1 METTESSET
10 CDAILGGRI
19 RVIQPRNGYRFSVDS
34 ILLARF
40 VLVQPRDRL
49 LELGAGTGV
58 ISLAIAAL
66 HHPRE
71 IAALEI
77 QPELVAMIDRNAR
90 LNSVYSI
97 RAIAADLRMPN
108 RRGVPRESFDVVV
121 ANPPY
126 RASKSGRISPLEGRR
141 IARSESSA
149 TLGDFVAAA
158 SRYARRGGRAA
169 FVFAADRSAELIST
183 LREHRLEP
191 KRIRFVHPYS
201 GAPATAILIE
211 ARKNGGIEVVIQPPL
226 ILFDAPGI
234 YSDEAREILGEVVL
248 QSPAK

>member
-40 VLVQPRDRL
+40 VAVRSRDRV

-58 ISLAIAAL
+58 ISLALSAL

-71 IAALEI
+71 IVALEI

-90 LNSVYSI
+90 LNSVDSI

-108 RRGVPRESFDVVV
+108 RRGVPRESFDLVV

-126 RASKSGRISPLEGRR
+126 RTNQSGRISPHEARR

-158 SRYARRGGRAA
+158 ARYARRGGRAA

-183 LREHRLEP
+183 LRDHQLEP

-201 GAPATAILIE
+201 GVPATTILIE
-211 ARKNGGIEVVIQPPL
+211 ARKNGGIEVVIQGPL

-234 YSDEAREILGEVVL
+234 YSDEAREILGEVVSQVL
-248 QSPAK
+248 PK